1 MASVLQ
7 IKKQDLTVTP
17 GSWVCIRPG
26 KYTGDLAQVTDI
38 GETGEDVGIRFVPR
52 IDLTPRDESSL
63 DGAKKRKKQF
73 TNATMPPPQRL
84 LKFEEVTNLSIIA
97 EASRKAA
104 IVVLQPGDHVEVF
117 EGEQAGVHGVVDLI
131 SPDVVTIIAVG
142 VDIDGQKAVLPAR
155 SVRKRF
161 KPGDPVKVMTGR
173 NADETGLVVSV
184 ADNVVTFLSDMSMQE
199 VSHTW
204 NPDY

>member
-7 IKKQDLTVTP
+7 IKMQDLTVTP
-17 GSWVCIRPG
+17 GSWVRIRPG

-63 DGAKKRKKQF
+63 DAVKKRKKQI
-73 TNATMPPPQRL
+73 TNATKRPPQWL
-84 LKFEEVTNLSIIA
+84 FNFEEVTNLSIIA

-117 EGEQAGVHGVVDLI
+117 EGEQACVHGVVDII
-131 SPDVVTIIAVG
+131 SPDVVTITVVG
-142 VDIDGQKAVLPAR
+142 VDIDGQKADLPAR
-155 SVRKRF
+155 SVRKTF
-161 KPGDPVKVMTGR
+161 KLGDHVKVMTGQM
-173 NADETGLVVSV
+173 ADETGLVVSV
-184 ADNVVTFLSDMSMQE
+184 ADNVVTLSDMSMRE